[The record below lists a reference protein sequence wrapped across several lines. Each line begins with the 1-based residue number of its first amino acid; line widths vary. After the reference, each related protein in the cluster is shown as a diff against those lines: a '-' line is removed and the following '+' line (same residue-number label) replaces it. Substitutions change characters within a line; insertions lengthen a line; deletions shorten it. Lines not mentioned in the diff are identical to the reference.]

1 MEGDDNNNMMA
12 ALKEWAIVCKALEE
26 GRQVLLLRKGGI
38 MEYRRGFEIKH
49 NKFLLF
55 PTFEHQSK
63 EYIQP
68 DYIDNLD
75 IILQHQLTD
84 PYRPTANSGRN
95 KLTLYA
101 KVIDVKEVGDKS
113 IIRKLEKYHIWNN
126 HYVNLRMD
134 YNPKKPISVLLL
146 RVYKM
151 NNPIEV
157 DIRPEWA
164 GCRSWLSIEFPHMT
178 VNSTNSRDNNGAL
191 NLQQEQEQPVIENS
205 KFSQIAAEIKEVL
218 N

>member
-1 MEGDDNNNMMA
+1 MMA

-38 MEYRRGFEIKH
+38 MEYRQGFEIKH

-84 PYRPTANSGRN
+84 PYHPTANSGRN

-113 IIRKLEKYHIWNN
+113 IIRKLEKYHIWNDR
-126 HYVNLRMD
+126 YVNLRMD

-157 DIRPEWA
+157 DIIPEWA
-164 GCRSWLSIEFPHMT
+164 GCRSWVSIEFEFPHMT
-178 VNSTNSRDNNGAL
+178 INNTNSRDNNGAR
-191 NLQQEQEQPVIENS
+191 NLQQEHEQPVIENL
-205 KFSQIAAEIKEVL
+205 KFNQIAAEIKEVL

>member
-1 MEGDDNNNMMA
+1 MIIMMA

-38 MEYRRGFEIKH
+38 MEYRQGFEIKH

-84 PYRPTANSGRN
+84 PYHPTANSGRN

-113 IIRKLEKYHIWNN
+113 IIRKLEKYHIWNDR
-126 HYVNLRMD
+126 YVNLRMD

-151 NNPIEV
+151 NTPIEV
-157 DIRPEWA
+157 DIIPEWA
-164 GCRSWLSIEFPHMT
+164 GCRSWVSIEFEFPHMT
-178 VNSTNSRDNNGAL
+178 INNTNSSDNNGAR

-205 KFSQIAAEIKEVL
+205 KFNQIAAEINEVL

>member
-1 MEGDDNNNMMA
+1 MMA

-38 MEYRRGFEIKH
+38 MEYRQGFEIKH

-68 DYIDNLD
+68 DYINNLD
-75 IILQHQLTD
+75 IILQHQLTT
-84 PYRPTANSGRN
+84 PYRPTANNGRN
-95 KLTLYA
+95 KITSYA
-101 KVIDVKEVGDKS
+101 KVIDVKEVNDKS
-113 IIRKLEKYHIWNN
+113 ILRKLEKYHIWNDR
-126 HYVNLRMD
+126 YVNLRMD

-151 NNPIEV
+151 NNPLEV
-157 DIRPEWA
+157 DIKREWA
-164 GCRSWLSIEFPHMT
+164 GCRSWVSIEIEFPQLIT
-178 VNSTNSRDNNGAL
+178 NSTNSRDNNDDPL
-191 NLQQEQEQPVIENS
+191 HLPHVQQEQPVIDNL
-205 KFSQIAAEIKEVL
+205 KFNQIATEIKEVL

>member
-1 MEGDDNNNMMA
+1 MIIMMA

-38 MEYRRGFEIKH
+38 MEYKQGFEIKH

-84 PYRPTANSGRN
+84 PYHPTANSGRN

-101 KVIDVKEVGDKS
+101 KVIDVKEVNDKS
-113 IIRKLEKYHIWNN
+113 IIRKLEKYHIWNDR
-126 HYVNLRMD
+126 YVNSRMD

-157 DIRPEWA
+157 DIIPEWA
-164 GCRSWLSIEFPHMT
+164 GCRSWISVEFEFPDMT
-178 VNSTNSRDNNGAL
+178 MNSTNSRDNNGAL
-191 NLQQEQEQPVIENS
+191 NLQQEHPVIENS
-205 KFSQIAAEIKEVL
+205 KFNQIAAEINEVL

>member
-1 MEGDDNNNMMA
+1 MIIMMA

-38 MEYRRGFEIKH
+38 LEYRQGFEIKH

-68 DYIDNLD
+68 DYIDNID
-75 IILQHQLTD
+75 IMLQYPLTNH
-84 PYRPTANSGRN
+84 YHPTANSGKNR
-95 KLTLYA
+95 LTSYA
-101 KVIDVKEVGDKS
+101 KVIDVKEVNDKS
-113 IIRKLEKYHIWNN
+113 IIRKLEKYHIWNDR
-126 HYVNLRMD
+126 YVNLRMD

-151 NNPIEV
+151 NYPLEV

-164 GCRSWLSIEFPHMT
+164 GCRSWISVEFEFAPTT
-178 VNSTNSRDNNGAL
+178 VNSTTSRDNNGQL
-191 NLQQEQEQPVIENS
+191 HLQQEQPVIENS
-205 KFSQIAAEIKEVL
+205 KFNQIAAEIKEVL

>member
-1 MEGDDNNNMMA
+1 MIIMMA

-38 MEYRRGFEIKH
+38 MEYRQGFEIKH

-68 DYIDNLD
+68 DYINNLD
-75 IILQHQLTD
+75 IILQHQPMTL
-84 PYRPTANSGRN
+84 YHHTANSGGRN
-95 KLTLYA
+95 KLTSYA
-101 KVIDVKEVGDKS
+101 KVIDVKEVNDKS
-113 IIRKLEKYHIWNN
+113 VIRKLEKYHIWNDR
-126 HYVNLRMD
+126 YINLRMD

-151 NNPIEV
+151 NNPLEV
-157 DIRPEWA
+157 DIKPEWA
-164 GCRSWLSIEFPHMT
+164 GCKSWVSVEFELPHMT
-178 VNSTNSRDNNGAL
+178 VNSTNSRDNNDPL
-191 NLQQEQEQPVIENS
+191 HPQHVQQEQPVIDNS
-205 KFSQIAAEIKEVL
+205 KFNQIAAEIKEVL

>member
-1 MEGDDNNNMMA
+1 MMA

-26 GRQVLLLRKGGI
+26 GRQILLLRKGGI
-38 MEYRRGFEIKH
+38 MEYRQGFEIKH

-68 DYIDNLD
+68 DYINNLD
-75 IILQHQLTD
+75 IILQHHLNT
-84 PYRPTANSGRN
+84 PCHPTANSGRN
-95 KLTLYA
+95 KITSYA
-101 KVIDVKEVGDKS
+101 RVIDVKEVNDKS
-113 IIRKLEKYHIWNN
+113 ILRKLEKYHIWNDR
-126 HYVNLRMD
+126 YVNLRMD

-151 NNPIEV
+151 NNHLEV
-157 DIRPEWA
+157 DIKREWA
-164 GCRSWLSIEFPHMT
+164 GCRSWVSIEIEFPQMIN
-178 VNSTNSRDNNGAL
+178 NSTSSRDNNDDPL
-191 NLQQEQEQPVIENS
+191 HLPDVQQEQPVIDNL
-205 KFSQIAAEIKEVL
+205 KFNQIAAEIKEVL

>member
-1 MEGDDNNNMMA
+1 MIIMMA

-38 MEYRRGFEIKH
+38 MEYRQGFEIKH

-84 PYRPTANSGRN
+84 PYHPTANSGRN
-95 KLTLYA
+95 KLNLYA

-113 IIRKLEKYHIWNN
+113 IIRKLEKYHIWNDR
-126 HYVNLRMD
+126 YVNLRMD
-134 YNPKKPISVLLL
+134 YNPKKPMSVLLL

-157 DIRPEWA
+157 DIIPEWA
-164 GCRSWLSIEFPHMT
+164 GCRSWVSIEFEFPHMT
-178 VNSTNSRDNNGAL
+178 INNTNSRDNNGAR

-205 KFSQIAAEIKEVL
+205 KFNQIAAEINEVL

>member
-1 MEGDDNNNMMA
+1 MMA

-38 MEYRRGFEIKH
+38 MEYRQGFEIKH

-75 IILQHQLTD
+75 IILQHHLTD
-84 PYRPTANSGRN
+84 PYHPTPNSGRN
-95 KLTLYA
+95 KLNLYA

-113 IIRKLEKYHIWNN
+113 IIRKLEKYHIWNDR
-126 HYVNLRMD
+126 YVNLRMD
-134 YNPKKPISVLLL
+134 YNPKKPMSVLLL

-157 DIRPEWA
+157 DIIPEWA
-164 GCRSWLSIEFPHMT
+164 GCRSWVSIEFEFPHMT
-178 VNSTNSRDNNGAL
+178 INNTTNSRDNNGAR

-205 KFSQIAAEIKEVL
+205 KFNQIAAEINEVL

>member
-1 MEGDDNNNMMA
+1 MIIMMA

-38 MEYRRGFEIKH
+38 MEYRQGFEIKH

-84 PYRPTANSGRN
+84 PYHPTANTGRN

-113 IIRKLEKYHIWNN
+113 IIRKLEKYHIWNDR
-126 HYVNLRMD
+126 YVNLRMD

-157 DIRPEWA
+157 DIIPEWA
-164 GCRSWLSIEFPHMT
+164 GCKSWVSVEFEFPHMT
-178 VNSTNSRDNNGAL
+178 INNTNSRDNNGAR

-205 KFSQIAAEIKEVL
+205 KFNQIAAEINEVL

>member
-1 MEGDDNNNMMA
+1 MMA

-38 MEYRRGFEIKH
+38 MEYKQGFEIKH

-75 IILQHQLTD
+75 IILQHQLTH
-84 PYRPTANSGRN
+84 PYHPTANSGRN

-101 KVIDVKEVGDKS
+101 KVIDVKEVNDKS
-113 IIRKLEKYHIWNN
+113 IIRKLEKYHIWNDR
-126 HYVNLRMD
+126 YVNSRMD

-157 DIRPEWA
+157 DIIPEWA
-164 GCRSWLSIEFPHMT
+164 GCRSWVSVEFEFPDMT
-178 VNSTNSRDNNGAL
+178 MNSTNSRDNNGAL
-191 NLQQEQEQPVIENS
+191 NLQQEQPVIENS
-205 KFSQIAAEIKEVL
+205 KFNQIAAEINEVL

>member
-1 MEGDDNNNMMA
+1 MA

-38 MEYRRGFEIKH
+38 LEYKQGFEIKH

-68 DYIDNLD
+68 DYIDNID
-75 IILQHQLTD
+75 IILQYQLTNH
-84 PYRPTANSGRN
+84 YHPTANSGRN

-101 KVIDVKEVGDKS
+101 KVIDVKEVNDKS
-113 IIRKLEKYHIWNN
+113 LIRKLEKYHIWNDR
-126 HYVNLRMD
+126 YINLRMD

-151 NNPIEV
+151 NNPLEV

-164 GCRSWLSIEFPHMT
+164 GCRSWISVEFEFPHMT
-178 VNSTNSRDNNGAL
+178 MNSTNSRDNNGQL
-191 NLQQEQEQPVIENS
+191 HLHHEQPVIENS
-205 KFSQIAAEIKEVL
+205 KFNQIAAEIKEVL

>member
-1 MEGDDNNNMMA
+1 MMA

-38 MEYRRGFEIKH
+38 MEYRQGFEIKH

-68 DYIDNLD
+68 DYINNLD
-75 IILQHQLTD
+75 IILQHQLTT
-84 PYRPTANSGRN
+84 PYHPTANSGRN
-95 KLTLYA
+95 KITSYA
-101 KVIDVKEVGDKS
+101 KVIDIKEVNDKS
-113 IIRKLEKYHIWNN
+113 ILRKLEKYHIWNDR
-126 HYVNLRMD
+126 YVNLRMD

-164 GCRSWLSIEFPHMT
+164 GCRSWVSIEFEFPHMT
-178 VNSTNSRDNNGAL
+178 VNSTNSRDNSGAL

-205 KFSQIAAEIKEVL
+205 KFNQIAAEINEVL

>member
-1 MEGDDNNNMMA
+1 MMA

-38 MEYRRGFEIKH
+38 MEYRQGFEIKH

-84 PYRPTANSGRN
+84 PYHPTANSGRN

-113 IIRKLEKYHIWNN
+113 IIRKLEKYHIWNDR
-126 HYVNLRMD
+126 YVNLRMD
-134 YNPKKPISVLLL
+134 YNPKKPMSVLLL

-151 NNPIEV
+151 NTPIEV
-157 DIRPEWA
+157 DIIPEWA
-164 GCRSWLSIEFPHMT
+164 GCRSWVSIELEFPHMT
-178 VNSTNSRDNNGAL
+178 INNTNSRDNNGAR

-205 KFSQIAAEIKEVL
+205 KFKQIAAEINEVL

>member
-1 MEGDDNNNMMA
+1 MMA

-26 GRQVLLLRKGGI
+26 GRQILLLRKGGI
-38 MEYRRGFEIKH
+38 MEYRQGFEIKH

-68 DYIDNLD
+68 DYINNLD
-75 IILQHQLTD
+75 IILQHHLNT
-84 PYRPTANSGRN
+84 PCHPTANSGRN
-95 KLTLYA
+95 KITSYA
-101 KVIDVKEVGDKS
+101 RVIDVKEVNDKS
-113 IIRKLEKYHIWNN
+113 ILRKLEKYHIWNDR
-126 HYVNLRMD
+126 YVNLRMD

-151 NNPIEV
+151 NNPLEV
-157 DIRPEWA
+157 DIKREWA
-164 GCRSWLSIEFPHMT
+164 GCRSWVSIEFEFPQLI
-178 VNSTNSRDNNGAL
+178 TNNTTSRDNNDNSL
-191 NLQQEQEQPVIENS
+191 HLPHVQQEQPVIEDL
-205 KFSQIAAEIKEVL
+205 KFNQIAAEIKEVL